1 MKEDKDKQKENQAQ
15 QPAVDAILSQTNIDG
30 QTVVAE
36 HHVAGKAEEGNGKDK
51 DKAKKAES
59 QAERGAEDLRVF
71 KKVIKAQAHEGDGQ
85 APQTLTLRKILG
97 GDILNTNFMR
107 NQIGVLLLITFFL
120 IIFIAN
126 RYSVQQDLI
135 KIDKLHKELQD
146 VKYKALSSS
155 SELTEKSRES
165 NVLDQL
171 KNNKDSVLKIPSQP
185 PYIIVVP
192 DE

>member
-1 MKEDKDKQKENQAQ
+1 MKEIIDDHKDVGSAR
-15 QPAVDAILSQTNIDG
+15 PAGTELLSQTSVDG
-30 QTVVAE
+30 KTETAELLQTSKNS
-36 HHVAGKAEEGNGKDK
+36 GGKDNRKKTESK
-51 DKAKKAES
+51 DDRE
-59 QAERGAEDLRVF
+59 AEDLRAF
-71 KKVIKAQAHEGDGQ
+71 KKVIKAQAHEGDRL
-85 APQTLTLRKILG
+85 APQSLTLKKILG
-97 GDILNTNFMR
+97 GDILNTNFIR

-120 IIFIAN
+120 IIFVAN

-135 KIDKLHKELQD
+135 KIDKLHQELQD

-171 KNNKDSVLKIPSQP
+171 KNNKDSVLKIPNQP

>member
-1 MKEDKDKQKENQAQ
+1 MTMKEIIDDHKDVGSAR
-15 QPAVDAILSQTNIDG
+15 PAGTELLSQTSVDG
-30 QTVVAE
+30 KTEAAE
-36 HHVAGKAEEGNGKDK
+36 LLQASNDSGGKDNRKKTESK
-51 DKAKKAES
+51 DDRE
-59 QAERGAEDLRVF
+59 AEDLRAF
-71 KKVIKAQAHEGDGQ
+71 KKVIKAQAHEGDRL
-85 APQTLTLRKILG
+85 APQSLTLKKILG
-97 GDILNTNFMR
+97 GDILNTNFIR

-120 IIFIAN
+120 IIFVAN

-135 KIDKLHKELQD
+135 KIDKLHQELQD

-171 KNNKDSVLKIPSQP
+171 KNNKDSVLKIPNQP

>member
-1 MKEDKDKQKENQAQ
+1 MTMKEIIDDHKDVGSAR
-15 QPAVDAILSQTNIDG
+15 PAGTELLSQTSVDG
-30 QTVVAE
+30 KTETAELLQTSKNS
-36 HHVAGKAEEGNGKDK
+36 GGKDNRKKTESK
-51 DKAKKAES
+51 DDRE
-59 QAERGAEDLRVF
+59 AEDLRAF
-71 KKVIKAQAHEGDGQ
+71 KKVIKAQAHEGDRL
-85 APQTLTLRKILG
+85 APQSLTLKKILG
-97 GDILNTNFMR
+97 GDILNTNFIR

-120 IIFIAN
+120 IIFVAN

-135 KIDKLHKELQD
+135 KIDKLHQELQD

-171 KNNKDSVLKIPSQP
+171 KNNKDSVLKIPNQP

>member
-1 MKEDKDKQKENQAQ
+1 MTMKEIIDDHKDVGSAR
-15 QPAVDAILSQTNIDG
+15 PAGTELLSQTSVDG
-30 QTVVAE
+30 KTETAE
-36 HHVAGKAEEGNGKDK
+36 LLQASNNSGGKDNRKKTESK
-51 DKAKKAES
+51 DDRE
-59 QAERGAEDLRVF
+59 AEDLRAF
-71 KKVIKAQAHEGDGQ
+71 KKVIKAQAHEGDRL
-85 APQTLTLRKILG
+85 APQSLTLKKILG
-97 GDILNTNFMR
+97 GDILNTNFIR

-120 IIFIAN
+120 IIFVAN

-135 KIDKLHKELQD
+135 KIDKLHQELQD

-171 KNNKDSVLKIPSQP
+171 KNNKDSVLKIPNQP

>member
-1 MKEDKDKQKENQAQ
+1 MTMKEIIDDHKDVGSAR
-15 QPAVDAILSQTNIDG
+15 PAGTELLSQTSVDG
-30 QTVVAE
+30 KTETAE
-36 HHVAGKAEEGNGKDK
+36 LLQASKNSYGKDNRKKTESK
-51 DKAKKAES
+51 DDRE
-59 QAERGAEDLRVF
+59 AEDLRAF
-71 KKVIKAQAHEGDGQ
+71 KKVIKAQAHEGDRL
-85 APQTLTLRKILG
+85 APQSLTLKKILG
-97 GDILNTNFMR
+97 GDILNTNFIR

-120 IIFIAN
+120 IIFVAN

-135 KIDKLHKELQD
+135 KIDKLHQELQD

-171 KNNKDSVLKIPSQP
+171 KNNKDSVLKIPNQP

>member
-1 MKEDKDKQKENQAQ
+1 MTMKEETDDNKSLDQAQ
-15 QPAVDAILSQTNIDG
+15 PAGTGTLSQTSVDG
-30 QTVVAE
+30 KTE
-36 HHVAGKAEEGNGKDK
+36 TAGLKQVSKHSGEKDSGRKTESK
-51 DKAKKAES
+51 D
-59 QAERGAEDLRVF
+59 EREAEDLRAF
-71 KKVIKAQAHEGDGQ
+71 KKVIKAQAHEGDRV
-85 APQTLTLRKILG
+85 APQSLTLRKILG
-97 GDILNTNFMR
+97 GDILNTNFIR
-107 NQIGVLLLITFFL
+107 NQIGVLLLITLFL
-120 IIFIAN
+120 IIFVAN

-135 KIDKLHKELQD
+135 KIDKLHQELQD

>member
-1 MKEDKDKQKENQAQ
+1 MTMKEIIDDHKDVGSAR
-15 QPAVDAILSQTNIDG
+15 PAGTELLSQTSVDG
-30 QTVVAE
+30 KTETVELLQASKNSGE
-36 HHVAGKAEEGNGKDK
+36 KDNRKKTESK
-51 DKAKKAES
+51 DDRE
-59 QAERGAEDLRVF
+59 AEDLRAF
-71 KKVIKAQAHEGDGQ
+71 KKVIKAQAHEGDRL
-85 APQTLTLRKILG
+85 APQSLTLKKILG
-97 GDILNTNFMR
+97 GDILNTNFIR

-120 IIFIAN
+120 IIFVAN

-135 KIDKLHKELQD
+135 KIDKLHQELQD

-171 KNNKDSVLKIPSQP
+171 KNNKDSVLKIPNQP

>member
-1 MKEDKDKQKENQAQ
+1 MKEIIDDHKDVGSAR
-15 QPAVDAILSQTNIDG
+15 PAGTELLSQTSVDG
-30 QTVVAE
+30 KTEAAE
-36 HHVAGKAEEGNGKDK
+36 LLQASKNSGEKDNRKKTESK
-51 DKAKKAES
+51 DDRE
-59 QAERGAEDLRVF
+59 AEDLRAF
-71 KKVIKAQAHEGDGQ
+71 KKVIKAQAHEGDRL
-85 APQTLTLRKILG
+85 APQSLTLKKILG
-97 GDILNTNFMR
+97 GDILNTNFIR

-120 IIFIAN
+120 IIFVAN

-135 KIDKLHKELQD
+135 KIDKLHQELQD

-171 KNNKDSVLKIPSQP
+171 KNNKDSVLKIPNQP

>member
-1 MKEDKDKQKENQAQ
+1 MTMKEIIDDHKDVGSAR
-15 QPAVDAILSQTNIDG
+15 PAGTELLSQTSVDG
-30 QTVVAE
+30 KTETAE
-36 HHVAGKAEEGNGKDK
+36 LLQASKNSSEKDNRKKTESK
-51 DKAKKAES
+51 DDRE
-59 QAERGAEDLRVF
+59 AEDLRAF
-71 KKVIKAQAHEGDGQ
+71 KKVIKAQAHEGDRL
-85 APQTLTLRKILG
+85 APQSLTLKKILG
-97 GDILNTNFMR
+97 GDILNTNFIR

-120 IIFIAN
+120 IIFVAN

-135 KIDKLHKELQD
+135 KIDKLHQELQD

-171 KNNKDSVLKIPSQP
+171 KNNKDSVLKIPNQP
-185 PYIIVVP
+185 HFIIVVP

>member
-1 MKEDKDKQKENQAQ
+1 MTMKEIIDDHKDVGSAR
-15 QPAVDAILSQTNIDG
+15 PAGTELLSQTSVDG
-30 QTVVAE
+30 KTETAE
-36 HHVAGKAEEGNGKDK
+36 LLQASKNSGGKDNRKKTESK
-51 DKAKKAES
+51 DDRE
-59 QAERGAEDLRVF
+59 AEDLRAF
-71 KKVIKAQAHEGDGQ
+71 KKVIKAQAHEGDRL
-85 APQTLTLRKILG
+85 APQSLTLKKILG
-97 GDILNTNFMR
+97 GDILNTNFIR

-120 IIFIAN
+120 IIFVAN

-135 KIDKLHKELQD
+135 KIDKLHQELQD

-171 KNNKDSVLKIPSQP
+171 KNNKDSVLKIPNQP

>member
-1 MKEDKDKQKENQAQ
+1 MTMKEIIDDHKDVGSAR
-15 QPAVDAILSQTNIDG
+15 PAGTELLSQTSVDG
-30 QTVVAE
+30 KTEAAE
-36 HHVAGKAEEGNGKDK
+36 LLQASKNSDGKDNRKKTESK
-51 DKAKKAES
+51 DDRE
-59 QAERGAEDLRVF
+59 AEDLRAF
-71 KKVIKAQAHEGDGQ
+71 KKVIKAQAHEGDRL
-85 APQTLTLRKILG
+85 APQSLTLKKILG
-97 GDILNTNFMR
+97 GDILNTNFIR

-120 IIFIAN
+120 IIFVAN

-135 KIDKLHKELQD
+135 KIDKLHQELQD
-146 VKYKALSSS
+146 VKYKALSPS

-171 KNNKDSVLKIPSQP
+171 KNNKDSVLKIPNQP